1 MIQEELEQKWNSINP
16 HERTEQINDIIV
28 SGKDL
33 SDKYK
38 SLDFIDYNFEELP
51 AGFKNWLI
59 QFFCIED

>member
-33 SDKYK
+33 SEVNSIFLYRR
-38 SLDFIDYNFEELP
+38 
-51 AGFKNWLI
+51 LI
-59 QFFCIED
+59 YIILNRWQ